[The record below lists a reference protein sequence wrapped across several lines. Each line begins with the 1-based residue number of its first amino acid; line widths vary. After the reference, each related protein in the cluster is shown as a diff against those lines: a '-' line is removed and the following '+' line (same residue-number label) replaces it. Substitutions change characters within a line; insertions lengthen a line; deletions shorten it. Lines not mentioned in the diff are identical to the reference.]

1 MAFAAPAYMAMVG
14 AQHPEKEDKKKETN
28 GAVSAAWAQKKL
40 VTSVQEPLLP
50 R

>member
-1 MAFAAPAYMAMVG
+1 MAMVG
-14 AQHPEKEDKKKETN
+14 AQHPGQKKILKKEAN
-28 GAVSAAWAQKKL
+28 DAVSAAWAQKKL